1 MLMGCEPAS
10 RLGLVIGN
18 VKNLVLHNVS
28 IDCQEGER
36 LCLSGVENVEEEQ
49 D

>member
-1 MLMGCEPAS
+1 MMMGCEPAS

-28 IDCQEGER
+28 IDGQEGER